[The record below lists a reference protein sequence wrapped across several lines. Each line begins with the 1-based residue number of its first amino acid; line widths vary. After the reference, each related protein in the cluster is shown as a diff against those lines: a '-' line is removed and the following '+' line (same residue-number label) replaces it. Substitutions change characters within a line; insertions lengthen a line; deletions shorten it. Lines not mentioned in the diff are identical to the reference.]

1 IYFLKS
7 NDILIPRSRIKIHTV
22 QELSNYL
29 NAVIDKSIVVEKN
42 GNLNLV
48 TLLNTSERKKLSI
61 NSKRFILNGQLSVEE
76 LLKLITNESGYNIN
90 LANTIENRNDF
101 QNSIINLNS
110 KTLGEALNS
119 LASSKDVYVDIDYE
133 KESINISRYKD
144 IVIELNIPLLDM
156 SSSSQ
161 TSNQESSSGSKIENK
176 SSIVLYE
183 ELDKMIK
190 SIISNDRLS
199 T

>member
-1 IYFLKS
+1 
-7 NDILIPRSRIKIHTV
+7 
-22 QELSNYL
+22 
-29 NAVIDKSIVVEKN
+29 
-42 GNLNLV
+42 
-48 TLLNTSERKKLSI
+48 
-61 NSKRFILNGQLSVEE
+61 
-76 LLKLITNESGYNIN
+76 
-90 LANTIENRNDF
+90 
-101 QNSIINLNS
+101 
-110 KTLGEALNS
+110 
-119 LASSKDVYVDIDYE
+119 DIDYE

-199 T
+199 TYHIDKASGLIFLKSTKNIESAVRTLAKAYESSFSKEA